1 MSFIDEMRS
10 FILQVCEEG
19 LEPFTDPRKTI
30 EIVMFLDSLNTE
42 QEHQIYRL
50 FRILVR

>member
-1 MSFIDEMRS
+1 MSFIEEMRS

-30 EIVMFLDSLNTE
+30 EITMFLDGLNTE

-50 FRILVR
+50 FQILIR